1 MKSIK
6 PDEFFKLV
14 SVNSGVTDLQTVKD
28 IYYGMIKTISREL
41 KSKHAVKLP
50 LWGEFL
56 LKIMKA
62 RKTLNVNT
70 RVIEYLPAKPVVK
83 FEPDYKVK
91 DYFYALGNDEGTMLK

>member
-6 PDEFFKLV
+6 PEEFFKLV
-14 SVNSGVTDLQTVKD
+14 SVNSGIADLQAVKD
-28 IYYGMIKTISREL
+28 VYYGMIKTISREL
-41 KSKHAVKLP
+41 KSKHVVGLP

-70 RVIEYLPAKPVVK
+70 RVMEYLPAKPVVK
-83 FEPDYKVK
+83 FKPDYKVK
-91 DYFYALGNDEGTMLK
+91 EYFYTLGNDEGTMLK